1 LASTSPLV
9 GVGLSG
15 VVVAVEGPGRSGV
28 GQDLP
33 WGLCVASGMAGVP
46 RQTDAVQGGG
56 PWIAVLA
63 GQAGGVPGPPQH
75 RCARAR
81 PGPRAPQSSRAGRR
95 GRGAGRG
102 RWSEK
107 PVPERDQGDDPASIR
122 RAFRIPTRRL
132 LLSTIAGWLDHGC
145 SIGCLLPAADVRSAW
160 FLPSCSALEQVTIPI
175 GTGTSRD
182 CQRQRQGRYQATSTH
197 VGQVGR
203 AALRSTRSWC
213 RPLEPAAEQD
223 TTQMPPSRWRPTF
236 TRDGSRRRAAEL
248 AWTVRDS
255 ICI

>member
-1 LASTSPLV
+1 M
-9 GVGLSG
+9 SG

-33 WGLCVASGMAGVP
+33 SGLCVASGMAGVP
-46 RQTDAVQGGG
+46 RRTDAVQGGG

-102 RWSEK
+102 RWLEK
-107 PVPERDQGDDPASIR
+107 PVQERDQGDDASLDEEGIPDPDEEVASVDDSGVAGPWLQHWVPPPGCR
-122 RAFRIPTRRL
+122 RPLGLVFTQL
-132 LLSTIAGWLDHGC
+132 L
-145 SIGCLLPAADVRSAW
+145 RS
-160 FLPSCSALEQVTIPI
+160 
-175 GTGTSRD
+175 GTGHHSHRD
-182 CQRQRQGRYQATSTH
+182 WDPPGLPTPTAGPISGDLHT
-197 VGQVGR
+197 GR
-203 AALRSTRSWC
+203 AGGAGRLALDPVLVSSPRTRS
-213 RPLEPAAEQD
+213 RAGRNPDAAQ
-223 TTQMPPSRWRPTF
+223 QMEADLHS
-236 TRDGSRRRAAEL
+236 DGSRRRAAEL